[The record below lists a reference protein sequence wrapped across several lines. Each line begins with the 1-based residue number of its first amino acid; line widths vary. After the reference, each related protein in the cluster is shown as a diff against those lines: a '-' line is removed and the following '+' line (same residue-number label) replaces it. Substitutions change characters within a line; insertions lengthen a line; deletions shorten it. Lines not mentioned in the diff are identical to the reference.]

1 MNRNM
6 ISKKSGP
13 AAPASQRRCVTSREL
28 LQGDREIAI
37 RHGGQEYRLQV
48 TKNGKLILT
57 K

>member
-1 MNRNM
+1 M
-6 ISKKSGP
+6 ISNKPGL
-13 AAPASQRRCVTSREL
+13 AAPETFKAPQRRCVTSEEL
-28 LQGDREIAI
+28 LMGDREIAI